1 MYATVQIE
9 KFNHLKTMFIF
20 KNKVKRKKE
29 TCVKHV
35 PCTKKKK
42 TFSK

>member
-1 MYATVQIE
+1 
-9 KFNHLKTMFIF
+9 MFIF

-42 TFSK
+42 HFLND